1 MGALIGRKVLGAYK
15 NRPELAHGEDA
26 GRGRG
31 AQDLSYLI
39 LCYQS
44 PQENP
49 RSPMEEPLEPWDTK
63 VGAALGNLVA
73 GRGSDLL
80 ETPDSRPHQRWCY
93 CLVENVNLP

>member
-1 MGALIGRKVLGAYK
+1 MGALIGREVLGAYK

-26 GRGRG
+26 GRGRE

-39 LCYQS
+39 LCYQP

-63 VGAALGNLVA
+63 VSREFVHREE
-73 GRGSDLL
+73 RGEIRDQFASHQPGL
-80 ETPDSRPHQRWCY
+80 E
-93 CLVENVNLP
+93 